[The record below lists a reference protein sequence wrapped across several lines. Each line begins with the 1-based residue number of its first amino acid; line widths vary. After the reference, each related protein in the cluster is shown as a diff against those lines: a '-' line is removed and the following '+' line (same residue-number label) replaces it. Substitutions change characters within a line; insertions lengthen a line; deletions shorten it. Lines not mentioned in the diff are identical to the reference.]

1 MVKYRKIDDILK
13 LKQLRYNNGAIPLE
27 LPNEDT
33 GICPEAA
40 DEVIEVIKSGKISY
54 WGGGPKAKKLEK
66 EFSKLIGRQDAFF
79 HSSGS
84 SALITA
90 VKSLELSPG
99 AGVAITTSGFISSL
113 NAIYHANLK
122 PRFIPTDP
130 QTLLGKVV
138 NTNQFAVPPEL
149 ALITHF
155 FGNVV
160 DVDDL
165 MKKISPKYLIEDAS
179 QALGSKYKKRF
190 VGSFGDISTFAG
202 SNRKLFA
209 AGQGGMN
216 VYDDEKIGRRMRII
230 SHHGKHNNI
239 ESITPGYNFR
249 GGEIEAVLGLYSLNV
264 LNEKAM
270 MRNKSAAAFSK
281 IMNEAGIQLAQ
292 KDTSIDCEV
301 VWFDNVVILPE
312 NWKRTDRDLIVDILN
327 YQGVPAWIYPSLI
340 ETPWLKKWM
349 ISQGWWTKY
358 EEDLLVD
365 EKQIWDRVFV
375 VGTQMS
381 PEDSSRCAQIISDI
395 LVK

>member
-1 MVKYRKIDDILK
+1 
-13 LKQLRYNNGAIPLE
+13 
-27 LPNEDT
+27 
-33 GICPEAA
+33 
-40 DEVIEVIKSGKISY
+40 
-54 WGGGPKAKKLEK
+54 
-66 EFSKLIGRQDAFF
+66 
-79 HSSGS
+79 
-84 SALITA
+84 
-90 VKSLELSPG
+90 
-99 AGVAITTSGFISSL
+99 
-113 NAIYHANLK
+113 
-122 PRFIPTDP
+122 
-130 QTLLGKVV
+130 
-138 NTNQFAVPPEL
+138 
-149 ALITHF
+149 
-155 FGNVV
+155 
-160 DVDDL
+160 
-165 MKKISPKYLIEDAS
+165 
-179 QALGSKYKKRF
+179 
-190 VGSFGDISTFAG
+190 
-202 SNRKLFA
+202 
-209 AGQGGMN
+209 MN